1 MKTFKIFKKLNYLSE
16 SVEKQNQIDIV
27 CLKIIEKMSQLGYS
41 EVINHDKNT
50 HIDYVFSIGGDG
62 TMLQAMNKH
71 ISNKSIVIGINAGNL
86 GFLTPFTIEDVL
98 SEKIFIDNL
107 SYRTEKRSILKGYV
121 SGLSDEIVSVNEMSF
136 YGHSVNSIL
145 DFSMEIEYN
154 GQLSKAGHYKA
165 NTLIVS
171 GPCGSTAYNMNAGGA
186 IVDPTVRC
194 MQVLMVAPTTI
205 VRPLIIGKNSKI
217 IVNFKNDSKIYVDG
231 NFYKD
236 LKTNDSI
243 EISLVQEEVE
253 VLLPLDWNFYS
264 VLSKKLYWNNGKDV

>member
-16 SVEKQNQIDIV
+16 SIDKKNQIDIV
-27 CLKIIEKMSQLGYS
+27 CSKIFDKMLKLGYS
-41 EVINHDKNT
+41 EIINHDKNT

-62 TMLQAMNKH
+62 TMLQAMQNH
-71 ISNKSIVIGINAGNL
+71 IFNKSIIVGINAGNL
-86 GFLTPFTIEDVL
+86 GFLTPFTIDDVL
-98 SEKIFIDNL
+98 DDNFFVDNL
-107 SYRTEKRSILKGYV
+107 SYKTEKRSILNGSIPKLG
-121 SGLSDEIVSVNEMSF
+121 SDFFSVNELAF
-136 YGHSVNSIL
+136 YGESVESVV

-154 GQLSKAGHYKA
+154 GQLNKMGNYNSKI
-165 NTLIVS
+165 LIIS